1 MAKYS
6 TPSAKNKKKFAEASK
21 MAKRATEGEN
31 DFLSKIS
38 TTAKAANKRDRRR
51 SKEMFESIPKDQL
64 DMMRMPDSFSC
75 GGMAHKKPK
84 KMASGGMPKAK
95 KGRRGDGIC
104 SRGRTKGRMV

>member
-1 MAKYS
+1 MSNCMGKRPKKMASGAKVKYS

-21 MAKRATEGEN
+21 MAKRATEGEK

-38 TTAKAANKRDRRR
+38 TTAKAANKRDRKR

-64 DMMRMPDSFSC
+64 DMMRMPKNMAK
-75 GGMAHKKPK
+75 GGKV
-84 KMASGGMPKAK
+84 

-104 SRGRTKGRMV
+104 SKGRTKGRMV